1 MPPNRLSPATLA
13 DLMREV
19 GIEPSAQAQVTES
32 MRRPPLRGA
41 YWERPGP
48 APSREEQQRAFNQQT
63 QRGAIQRDLGRRE
76 AYDPGIDPNTGMTQ
90 AQEALLYNLEPT
102 GVPSLFR
109 SYNSFQEGRPLEGA
123 GHGALGLLGALGTA
137 SLAATPARQAAT
149 QASRLPMRSTP
160 APRSGPP
167 PLYELDDS
175 AASVQFRPSGEYRL
189 GDVLD
194 HPALY
199 ARHPNLADH
208 PIHLGAGGRTVAGE
222 AGPDA
227 IRIDPRWTA
236 EGSTLSNSGY
246 PEFRKIVLHE
256 VQHEV
261 DRLEGRSVQSGT
273 PSWLDRNVYLGD
285 VSPDQAYRRLPTE
298 QLAWATEA
306 RANMTA
312 AERAANPPFNVDPLE
327 YRESPFLRGALRAAR
342 TGHMGRYEAV
352 PAPRP
357 EVAAVLS
364 EAPARSPF
372 TGALEPPTRLPVNP
386 RSAARQREVFDV
398 PVSSGRATEVIRNPS
413 QADLMRLS
421 VLPRELGQ
429 ETRQTAAGQ
438 LRYIQDANGDVY
450 VFRGWDAIHDDV
462 AAGMDRM
469 GRRIGGYQPDNGS
482 RSDFRRFGYLRRDGD
497 TFVSG
502 NGEPLPARVQEI
514 IPPSRASGALEP
526 PTRLPVNPTREIA
539 PNGLPIRPSEPFRT
553 SLNGG
558 GDDLLSAARQRP
570 DAGVAGAE
578 QVGRETALARREND
592 YMPRGANG
600 DVTATDSYP
609 FGFNRAGPFATQEP
623 TVRLDQFMATDREGS
638 IPYLPALNAAAE
650 AAKKNPPLS
659 QRVRLSNLTATQS
672 VVESNFLNPGR
683 AGQPDAPVVVVQAGG
698 RLWVADGH
706 HRIAAAIARGET
718 DVPALVFGERGHP
731 IELPDGGARR
741 LVTDRAAGS
750 QSSGLAPTAPTAS
763 PGPKPTDQKNQTPP
777 RKRGF
782 PFGRAR

>member
-63 QRGAIQRDLGRRE
+63 QRGAIQSDIGRRE

-469 GRRIGGYQPDNGS
+469 GRRIGGYQRDDGS
-482 RSDFRRFGYLRRDGD
+482 RTDFGRFGYLRREGD

-502 NGEPLPARVQEI
+502 NGEPLPARVQEM
-514 IPPSRASGALEP
+514 
-526 PTRLPVNPTREIA
+526 IA
-539 PNGLPIRPSEPFRT
+539 PRRT
-553 SLNGG
+553 QL
-558 GDDLLSAARQRP
+558 
-570 DAGVAGAE
+570 
-578 QVGRETALARREND
+578 
-592 YMPRGANG
+592 
-600 DVTATDSYP
+600 
-609 FGFNRAGPFATQEP
+609 
-623 TVRLDQFMATDREGS
+623 
-638 IPYLPALNAAAE
+638 
-650 AAKKNPPLS
+650 
-659 QRVRLSNLTATQS
+659 
-672 VVESNFLNPGR
+672 
-683 AGQPDAPVVVVQAGG
+683 
-698 RLWVADGH
+698 
-706 HRIAAAIARGET
+706 
-718 DVPALVFGERGHP
+718 
-731 IELPDGGARR
+731 
-741 LVTDRAAGS
+741 
-750 QSSGLAPTAPTAS
+750 PTAS

-782 PFGRAR
+782 SMLPRRM